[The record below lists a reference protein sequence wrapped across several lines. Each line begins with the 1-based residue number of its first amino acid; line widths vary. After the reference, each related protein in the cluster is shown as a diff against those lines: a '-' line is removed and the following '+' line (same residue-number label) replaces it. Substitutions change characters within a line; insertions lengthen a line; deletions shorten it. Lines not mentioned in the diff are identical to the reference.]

1 MIDERRH
8 FRIGETVE
16 FAAGK
21 DLVVGTVST
30 FRLTPTTSGEV
41 QTLSVTTIDDRIYN
55 GIDAAT
61 VRPIAGRAAQG
72 IARAETRSPDHIDA
86 LAVARRAVTPRGAVG
101 VSVHEIRALAADYLA
116 LLELTETS

>member
-8 FRIGETVE
+8 FRIGDAVE

-30 FRLTPTTSGEV
+30 FRLTPRPHGEM
-41 QTLSVTTIDDRIYN
+41 QTLSVTTVDGRIYH
-55 GIDAAT
+55 GIDATT
-61 VRPIAGRAAQG
+61 VRPIAGRATQG
-72 IARAETRSPDHIDA
+72 IMRAEVRSPDHIDA
-86 LAVARRAVTPRGAVG
+86 RAVARRAVTPRGAVG